1 MIVIKQYSFEDF
13 FNLPNLAETI
23 RDYVNSSH
31 NPLVFGVDLDYI
43 NIVKAG
49 YKEII
54 KNENVTFHALTDNGQ
69 CKGVL
74 VLIQSSNGNSPKS
87 IIDINA
93 IYVDKLYRCKGYG
106 KKMFTY
112 IDEFTKSVN
121 ASGIYFQVPVNSKLE
136 KVLDKT
142 KYFTKTYSLFFREV

>member
-1 MIVIKQYSFEDF
+1 MIVLKQYSFEDF

-23 RDYVNSSH
+23 RDYANSSH
-31 NPLVFGVDLDYI
+31 NPLVFNVDLDYVNVI
-43 NIVKAG
+43 KTA
-49 YKEII
+49 YKEIM

-74 VLIQSSNGNSPKS
+74 ALIQSSNGNSPKT

-93 IYVDKLYRCKGYG
+93 IYVDPLYRRKGYG

-112 IDEFTKSVN
+112 IDEFAKSVG

-142 KYFTKTYSLFFREV
+142 SYFTKTYSLFFREV